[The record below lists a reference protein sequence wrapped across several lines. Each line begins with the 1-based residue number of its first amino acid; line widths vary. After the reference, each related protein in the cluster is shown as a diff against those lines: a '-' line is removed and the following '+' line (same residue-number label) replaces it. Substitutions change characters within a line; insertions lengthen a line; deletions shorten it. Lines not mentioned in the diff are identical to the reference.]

1 MSLWRTS
8 AGFGHIPAK
17 SVHYQSNG
25 FGRDRYISANS
36 GGLMQPEETVTA
48 FSIGIS
54 FLILGTFPRERP
66 YFVISP
72 RINPKSVHY
81 HSDGTGRDNYVGCV
95 FTNCRMPVGVH
106 ESAVPGSYKGSFY
119 HTLRSWKPTNPW
131 AHCGVGRTARRLP
144 ALEASPAIA
153 KRIDERKRRA
163 VYIQSMVRRLSMP
176 RRVNEFKD
184 TVQGTAV
191 SFASKE

>member
-36 GGLMQPEETVTA
+36 GGLMQPEETITA
-48 FSIGIS
+48 FSIGTS
-54 FLILGTFPRERP
+54 FLTLGTFPRERP

-72 RINPKSVHY
+72 RMNPKNVHY
-81 HSDGTGRDNYVGCV
+81 HSDGTGRDSYVGLSA
-95 FTNCRMPVGVH
+95 GAH
-106 ESAVPGSYKGSFY
+106 ESAIPGSYKASFY
-119 HTLRSWKPTNPW
+119 HTLRSWKPANPW
-131 AHCGVGRTARRLP
+131 AQYSAGKTRRLP
-144 ALEASPAIA
+144 ALQASPAIA
-153 KRIDERKRRA
+153 KRLDERKRRA

-176 RRVNEFKD
+176 KKVNEFKD
-184 TVQGTAV
+184 VLQETAV

>member
-36 GGLMQPEETVTA
+36 GGLMQPEETITA
-48 FSIGIS
+48 FSI
-54 FLILGTFPRERP
+54 GTFPRERP

-72 RINPKSVHY
+72 RMNPKNVHY
-81 HSDGTGRDNYVGCV
+81 HSDGTGRDSYVGLSA
-95 FTNCRMPVGVH
+95 GAH
-106 ESAVPGSYKGSFY
+106 ESAIPGSYKASFY
-119 HTLRSWKPTNPW
+119 HTLRSWKPANPW
-131 AHCGVGRTARRLP
+131 AQYSAGKTRRLP
-144 ALEASPAIA
+144 ALQASPAIA
-153 KRIDERKRRA
+153 KRLDERKRRA

-176 RRVNEFKD
+176 KKVNEFKD
-184 TVQGTAV
+184 VLQETAV